1 MEDNLS
7 NEELYEMYH
16 NGDKL
21 VLGKLF
27 EQNKEFLK
35 WQVLN
40 TIWHY
45 YSLIS
50 ESDVFDDL
58 YQIVLYEFYRRIESG
73 DYDPDKGKLTTYVTP
88 YMKYAMLDYVGRVC
102 TGKPGRIFQLILKCK
117 ALYADGVSI
126 RDISEQVGITQGLV
140 TDYLLL
146 PLYRSS
152 IDISE
157 DEDST
162 DVVSEDTI
170 DSGEPSPDRI
180 IDRQISIEYLE
191 IMFDRLSAKDKQ
203 VLGMYYG
210 AFGHTKMTA
219 EEIGDYMMISRDAV
233 MKSVA
238 KSTTALKEMYGD
250 NSDLLRWKCAK
261 RMIRKV
267 QRKI

>member
-1 MEDNLS
+1 MKDNLR

-35 WQVLN
+35 WQVFN

-58 YQIVLYEFYRRIESG
+58 YQVVLYELYRRIESG

-88 YMKYAMLDYVGRVC
+88 YLKYAMLDYVGRVC

-117 ALYADGVSI
+117 SLYADGASV
-126 RDISEQVGITQGLV
+126 RDISERVGITQGLV

-146 PLYRSS
+146 PL
-152 IDISE
+152 
-157 DEDST
+157 
-162 DVVSEDTI
+162 
-170 DSGEPSPDRI
+170 
-180 IDRQISIEYLE
+180 
-191 IMFDRLSAKDKQ
+191 
-203 VLGMYYG
+203 
-210 AFGHTKMTA
+210 
-219 EEIGDYMMISRDAV
+219 
-233 MKSVA
+233 
-238 KSTTALKEMYGD
+238 
-250 NSDLLRWKCAK
+250 
-261 RMIRKV
+261 
-267 QRKI
+267 